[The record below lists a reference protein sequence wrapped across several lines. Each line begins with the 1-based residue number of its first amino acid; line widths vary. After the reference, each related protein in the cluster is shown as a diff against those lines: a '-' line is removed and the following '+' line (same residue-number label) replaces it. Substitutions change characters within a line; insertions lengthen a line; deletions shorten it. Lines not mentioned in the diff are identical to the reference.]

1 MFFSEK
7 VSLMLSL
14 AHNSSVHLGAGTH
27 KKKCPYCEKE
37 TKGLEYHEVFTIL
50 RKTINK
56 IYSENW
62 QIKKNCYSSLKS

>member
-27 KKKCPYCEKE
+27 KKNYCEKE
-37 TKGLEYHEVFTIL
+37 TKGLEYHASV
-50 RKTINK
+50 
-56 IYSENW
+56 YHP
-62 QIKKNCYSSLKS
+62 QKNYKQNLQ

>member
-7 VSLMLSL
+7 GSLMLSL

-37 TKGLEYHEVFTIL
+37 TKGLEYHASV
-50 RKTINK
+50 
-56 IYSENW
+56 YHP
-62 QIKKNCYSSLKS
+62 QKNYKQNLQ